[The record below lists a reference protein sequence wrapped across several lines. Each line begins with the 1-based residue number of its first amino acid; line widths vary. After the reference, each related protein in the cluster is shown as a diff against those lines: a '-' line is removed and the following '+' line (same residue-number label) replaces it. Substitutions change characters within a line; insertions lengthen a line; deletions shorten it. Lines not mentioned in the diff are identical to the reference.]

1 MPRPSSPASAPSIA
15 AAGASPRAIASSIA
29 GPRYRLVID
38 CVDTAPTPART
49 NGQKAPTANA
59 LVATATA
66 KAPEFGSCATMDQVM
81 TVVLPATAAEYTMWS
96 HHEYNRTFFRDQLIC

>member
-1 MPRPSSPASAPSIA
+1 M
-15 AAGASPRAIASSIA
+15 
-29 GPRYRLVID
+29 D

-49 NGQKAPTANA
+49 NGQDAPTANA

-81 TVVLPATAAEYTMWS
+81 RGYSLVVAGYWMATGYPNRHSILVGRIMKTRHTFPEELIRGRKVAVERS
-96 HHEYNRTFFRDQLIC
+96 HLLRRCF